1 MLPSSLTHAHA
12 RQVLS
17 ANLEA
22 LDEVH
27 RVLTD
32 ERAGRMWVICKP
44 GAETDQVNANVR
56 TTLASF
62 GLDPGDVPVSF
73 AIQSDAG
80 SPRRIRLRA
89 VERMQEGEAVVRVRV
104 TLEWEGRPT
113 SADVAGEPGGQVEL
127 RTTALATLQ
136 ALELVVGQPLGLR
149 LAGVKALRVFDSE
162 IMAVAFSKPGSPP
175 ARYIGTV
182 LVGSDPLHAAAAAV
196 LDGLNRLVG
205 MYVRG
210 VED

>member
-1 MLPSSLTHAHA
+1 VLPSSLTHAHA

-44 GAETDQVNANVR
+44 GAETEHVNANVR
-56 TTLASF
+56 STLASL
-62 GLDPGDVPVSF
+62 GLDPGDVPVSI
-73 AIQSDAG
+73 AVQGETA
-80 SPRRIRLRA
+80 SPRRIRLQA
-89 VERMQEGEAVVRVRV
+89 VERMQASETVVRVRV
-104 TLEWEGRPT
+104 TLEWEGQPT
-113 SADVAGEPGGQVEL
+113 SGEVAGEPGVQVEL
-127 RTTALATLQ
+127 RTAALATLQ
-136 ALELVVGQPLGLR
+136 ALELLVGQPLGLR

-182 LVGSDPLHAAAAAV
+182 IVGSDPLHAAAAAV
-196 LDGLNRLVG
+196 LDALNRLVG

-210 VED
+210 VTD

>member
-1 MLPSSLTHAHA
+1 VLPSSLTHAHA

>member
-1 MLPSSLTHAHA
+1 
-12 RQVLS
+12 
-17 ANLEA
+17 
-22 LDEVH
+22 
-27 RVLTD
+27 
-32 ERAGRMWVICKP
+32 
-44 GAETDQVNANVR
+44 
-56 TTLASF
+56 
-62 GLDPGDVPVSF
+62 
-73 AIQSDAG
+73 
-80 SPRRIRLRA
+80 RRIRLRA